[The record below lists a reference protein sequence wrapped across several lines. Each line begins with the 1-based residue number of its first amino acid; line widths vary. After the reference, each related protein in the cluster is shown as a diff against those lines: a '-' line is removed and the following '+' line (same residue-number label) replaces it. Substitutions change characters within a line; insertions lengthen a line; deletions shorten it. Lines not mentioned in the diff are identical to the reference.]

1 MAGTEHREAAA
12 AAGAKIP
19 ETKAAAEASKLA
31 SQAALPMGNAEV
43 AAADATAKAADLKMV
58 SPRRVQTRKR
68 LVTAPVVLLTTMYQV
83 KTRFFVSI
91 LLTGTLPSFA
101 SSTGDIDAVCVVDG
115 FRRAVGP
122 RRRQYA

>member
-12 AAGAKIP
+12 ASGAKVP
-19 ETKAAAEASKLA
+19 ETKAAAEASDLA

-43 AAADATAKAADLKMV
+43 AAADAMAKAADLKMV

-83 KTRFFVSI
+83 NICLSSACEDLVLAVSKTQY
-91 LLTGTLPSFA
+91 L
-101 SSTGDIDAVCVVDG
+101 VVLYSDTVLCG
-115 FRRAVGP
+115 GAF
-122 RRRQYA
+122 